1 MQTRYDP
8 RTAVTFLLAGVGLG
22 ALFALI
28 FAPRD
33 PNVPLPTGRRAG
45 DRPTDNR
52 RTDGQTTGPSLTRA
66 V

>member
-8 RTAVTFLLAGVGLG
+8 RTAVTFLLAGVGVG
-22 ALFALI
+22 AVLALI

-33 PNVPLPTGRRAG
+33 HNFPVPVNRRAG
-45 DRPTDNR
+45 DRLKV
-52 RTDGQTTGPSLTRA
+52 PSLSRA